1 MRMITCSQDLIKYL
15 TENQQPIQA
24 KIIAK
29 TVVKLN
35 KKDVETKTEHHTFD
49 SDIFKI
55 QQYNVELNKNY
66 GELVNE
72 KREEENKESDFK
84 SEKRKMGGV
93 NVNRAIIDKEGQLY
107 LTSILI
113 STGQKKYE
121 YLNKEIEKSTFERFV
136 PIKKTYSG
144 NQGLD
149 NQVIVNT
156 FKLENIVELEIEG
169 VMKYI
174 K

>member
-1 MRMITCSQDLIKYL
+1 
-15 TENQQPIQA
+15 
-24 KIIAK
+24 
-29 TVVKLN
+29 
-35 KKDVETKTEHHTFD
+35 
-49 SDIFKI
+49 
-55 QQYNVELNKNY
+55 LNKNY
-66 GELVNE
+66 GEVVNE
-72 KREEENKESDFK
+72 KRVEENKEDDFK
-84 SEKRKMGGV
+84 SENRKMGGV

-113 STGQKKYE
+113 STGPKKYE

-136 PIKKTYSG
+136 PIKKTYNT